1 MESENKNKFPYPKEW
16 DDKEVY
22 PPIEVSLQILNQKR
36 NVVESNKMVEAY
48 MDLNMEAQ
56 KILYTTIAMIG
67 QVNSFPSLP

>member
-1 MESENKNKFPYPKEW
+1 MENESQYNYPYPKEW

-36 NVVESNKMVEAY
+36 NVVESNKIVEAY
-48 MDLNMEAQ
+48 MNLNMEAQ

-67 QVNSFPSLP
+67 